1 MAYIPYADH
10 TDITDVMRAAI
21 AADLSADAGTTP
33 DNAVLDQV
41 LIDASHYIDTYVGVR
56 YRIPLDETN
65 NPDAWA
71 ILRNHALVIGRQYLY
86 RRAGVQPRDES
97 SAVAYKESISW
108 LKELAARKTALPGVS
123 DAVVASST
131 STGGFAGSD
140 VRVFGD
146 PLSGAEASSVDYLG
160 TPSYQAPSQILWDRA
175 WSAKGD
181 LVAGQGSGLAGILT
195 LGTNGYVLTADSSQ
209 PLGVKWAAG
218 GGGGGGGDALT
229 TNPLSQFA
237 ATTSLQLASV
247 ISDETGSGLLV
258 FGTNP
263 VLTTPFIGSFTNSQH
278 SHTNAAGGGTLD
290 TSAIASGTF
299 DLTGARFGSSGTTT
313 TLLHGNAAGTFTWAK
328 VSLANDITGTLGIAN
343 GGTGATD
350 AAGARTALGLAIG
363 TDVQGYDADLSAFA
377 ALASTPGML
386 AKTGANAYAVRTI
399 TGTASKVTVTN
410 GDGSAGDP
418 TITIPSGATLMAT
431 DGIWSAKG
439 DLVVGTGATAAS
451 RLAVGTNGQVLT
463 ADSAQATGVKWA
475 NPAGGG
481 DALTSS
487 PLSQF
492 AATTSAQLAGVISDE
507 TGSGALVFA
516 TSPSLTTPNIGVATA
531 TSVNKVTI
539 TAPTTSATLTI
550 ADGATLTA
558 SASATVSGTNT
569 GDQTDASAFTTGTLP
584 SGRLPAFTGD
594 VTTSAGS
601 SATTLANI
609 PSTTP
614 MAGSLLATAIAAPAT
629 PAAGKGSVY
638 VDSTS
643 KNVCVKDDAGVVKH
657 GVKTKAATS
666 NNFLTAIDDDGTVTA
681 AQPSISSLS
690 DASSVVTP
698 SSTNTLTNKRFNPRT
713 GTTTSS
719 ATPTIN
725 TDNVDFYSLTAQAA
739 DITSFTTN
747 LSGTPVDGQTLWIAI
762 TGTAA
767 RAITWGSSFESSTVT
782 LPSTTVSTNRLDV
795 GFVWNAVTSKWR
807 CVASA

>member
-10 TDITDVMRAAI
+10 TDITDVMRSAI

-56 YRIPLDETN
+56 YRIPLDDTN

-181 LVAGQGSGLAGILT
+181 LVAGQGSGLAGILPV
-195 LGTNGYVLTADSSQ
+195 GTNGQVLTADSTQ
-209 PLGVKWAAG
+209 PLGVKWAA

-237 ATTSLQLASV
+237 ATTSAQLLGV

-363 TDVQGYDADLSAFA
+363 TDVQGYDADLAAFA

-399 TGTASKVTVTN
+399 TGTASKVTVAN

-463 ADSAQATGVKWA
+463 ADSTQATGVKWA

-507 TGSGALVFA
+507 TGNGALVFA
-516 TSPSLTTPNIGVATA
+516 TGCTLVTPNIGVATA

-558 SASATVSGTNT
+558 SANATVSGTNT

-584 SGRLPAFTGD
+584 AGRLPAFTGD

-609 PSTTP
+609 PSATP

-643 KNVCVKDDAGVVKH
+643 KNLCVKDDAGVVKH

-698 SSTNTLTNKRFNPRT
+698 SSTNTLTNKRFSPRT

-725 TDNVDFYSLTAQAA
+725 TDNVDRYVLSAQAA
-739 DITSFTTN
+739 NITSFTTN
-747 LSGTPVDGQTLWIAI
+747 LSGTPTAGDTLWVVIVASGGPWTIA
-762 TGTAA
+762 
-767 RAITWGSSFESSTVT
+767 WGASFESSTAT
-782 LPSTTVSTNRLDV
+782 LP
-795 GFVWNAVTSKWR
+795 TSVPSGGRIDTGLTWTGSVWR
-807 CVASA
+807 CVAVA